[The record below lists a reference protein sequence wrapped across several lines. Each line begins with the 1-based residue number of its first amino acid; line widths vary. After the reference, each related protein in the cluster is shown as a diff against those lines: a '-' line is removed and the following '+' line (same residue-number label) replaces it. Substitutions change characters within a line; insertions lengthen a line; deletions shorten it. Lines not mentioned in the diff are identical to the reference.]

1 LWPPDLCQV
10 FAQQPDRNR
19 TVTNRRCNAFHTAM
33 SDVADGEH
41 AEQTGF
47 EGQRRPRQMPVNTG
61 LR

>member
-33 SDVADGEH
+33 SDVAT
-41 AEQTGF
+41 A
-47 EGQRRPRQMPVNTG
+47 NTPSRLVSKG
-61 LR
+61 NGGRGKCQ